1 MRHYTAE
8 KEYDM
13 YHKVCINQKVDQR
26 KVPFSNKFFLSKM
39 IDWCAPFP
47 CMDSMATKCP
57 SKSPT
62 KLGLVL
68 CYIIL
73 LGRCPCVATVYK
85 IFNKILVHKKEHRI
99 FQLQQKRYI
108 PHLQGQGR
116 IFFLLYTSANNKNQ
130 RTIQVH
136 RHTCTLQEQPSDG
149 SLLTVARIAHL
160 VSSSYTSWAVM
171 F

>member
-108 PHLQGQGR
+108 PHLQGQGC

-130 RTIQVH
+130 RTIQSID
-136 RHTCTLQEQPSDG
+136 TL
-149 SLLTVARIAHL
+149 AHL
-160 VSSSYTSWAVM
+160 KSNQVMVVYLLLRALHISLSSSYTS
-171 F
+171 

>member
-1 MRHYTAE
+1 MLYII
-8 KEYDM
+8 
-13 YHKVCINQKVDQR
+13 V
-26 KVPFSNKFFLSKM
+26 SLLSKNVV
-39 IDWCAPFP
+39 IFSWSWYYIELFSAVYSNILLSFIYRYEA
-47 CMDSMATKCP
+47 S
-57 SKSPT
+57 S
-62 KLGLVL
+62 LLVMRL
-68 CYIIL
+68 MYI

-108 PHLQGQGR
+108 PHLQGQGC
-116 IFFLLYTSANNKNQ
+116 IFFLLYTSPNNKNQ